1 MNFKEILK
9 KILEYESETYGA
21 SGIKA
26 YDDLFFEVFDN
37 IDKTEEKFGRNSKEL
52 LDVAKYYLK
61 KIEEMRPKY
70 LSKLKNVK

>member
-9 KILEYESETYGA
+9 KILDYESETYG
-21 SGIKA
+21 SKGLGA